1 MHRHP
6 PIFKRPGAWDFS
18 LGKFGISWQI
28 LEVDMG
34 TRVGVET
41 VLIFPLTC
49 RVALA
54 LLLTVFAGC
63 TLRPTTPLPTV
74 ESVDLARYMGEWY
87 EIALLPNHFQSMCVA
102 DTQASYRLDGDVV
115 RVRNRCRK
123 ADGGIEEAN
132 GIAKVVE
139 GSGNAK
145 LRVSFFRPFYGDY
158 WILALDPNYR
168 WVLIGEPSRKYGW
181 VLSRT
186 PTLDDASLQIALDK
200 AAALGFDR
208 PAFRRTPQNK
218 ALD

>member
-1 MHRHP
+1 MTFLSRLCTM
-6 PIFKRPGAWDFS
+6 A
-18 LGKFGISWQI
+18 
-28 LEVDMG
+28 
-34 TRVGVET
+34 
-41 VLIFPLTC
+41 
-49 RVALA
+49 VAL
-54 LLLTVFAGC
+54 VFAGLAGC
-63 TLRPTTPLPTV
+63 TLRPSTPLPTV
-74 ESVDLARYMGEWY
+74 ESIDLARYMGEWY
-87 EIALLPNHFQSMCVA
+87 EIALLPNRFQSMCVA

-139 GSGNAK
+139 GSRNAK

-168 WVLIGEPSRKYGW
+168 WVLIGEPSRTYGW

-186 PTLDDASLQIALDK
+186 PNLDDASLQIALDK

-208 PAFRRTPQNK
+208 AAFRRTRQTTP
-218 ALD
+218 LD

>member
-1 MHRHP
+1 MSLS
-6 PIFKRPGAWDFS
+6 PICRIF
-18 LGKFGISWQI
+18 L
-28 LEVDMG
+28 
-34 TRVGVET
+34 
-41 VLIFPLTC
+41 VLL
-49 RVALA
+49 
-54 LLLTVFAGC
+54 FAGLSGC
-63 TLRPTTPLPTV
+63 ALRPSAPLPTV

-87 EIALLPNHFQSMCVA
+87 EIALLPNRFQSMCVA
-102 DTQASYRLDGDVV
+102 DTQASYRLDGDGV

-158 WILALDPNYR
+158 WILSLDPNYR

-200 AAALGFDR
+200 AATLGFDR
-208 PAFRRTPQNK
+208 SAFRRTPQNK
-218 ALD
+218 PLD

>member
-1 MHRHP
+1 MTFLSRLCTM
-6 PIFKRPGAWDFS
+6 A
-18 LGKFGISWQI
+18 
-28 LEVDMG
+28 
-34 TRVGVET
+34 
-41 VLIFPLTC
+41 
-49 RVALA
+49 VAL
-54 LLLTVFAGC
+54 VFAGLAGC
-63 TLRPTTPLPTV
+63 TLQPATPLPTV
-74 ESVDLARYMGEWY
+74 ESVDLSRYMGDWY
-87 EIALLPNHFQSMCVA
+87 EIALLPNRFQSMCVA

-139 GSGNAK
+139 GSRNAK

-168 WVLIGEPSRKYGW
+168 WVLIGEPSRAYGW

-186 PTLDDASLQIALDK
+186 PQLDDASLQIAFDK

-208 PAFRRTPQNK
+208 AAFRRTPQNK
-218 ALD
+218 PLD

>member
-1 MHRHP
+1 MSARITR
-6 PIFKRPGAWDFS
+6 PIFLFS
-18 LGKFGISWQI
+18 L
-28 LEVDMG
+28 
-34 TRVGVET
+34 
-41 VLIFPLTC
+41 
-49 RVALA
+49 LA
-54 LLLTVFAGC
+54 LLVTPLAGC

-74 ESVDLARYMGEWY
+74 EAVDLSRYMGEWY
-87 EIALLPNHFQSMCVA
+87 EIALLPNSFQSLCVA
-102 DTQASYRLDGDVV
+102 DTQASYLLDGDVV

-139 GSGNAK
+139 GSRNAK

-168 WVLIGEPSRKYGW
+168 WVLIGEPSRAYGW

-186 PTLDDASLQIALDK
+186 PNLDDASLQIALDK

-208 PAFRRTPQNK
+208 AAFRRTPQNK
-218 ALD
+218 PLD

>member
-1 MHRHP
+1 MPVRITRL
-6 PIFKRPGAWDFS
+6 IFLFS
-18 LGKFGISWQI
+18 L
-28 LEVDMG
+28 
-34 TRVGVET
+34 
-41 VLIFPLTC
+41 
-49 RVALA
+49 LA
-54 LLLTVFAGC
+54 LLVAPLAGC
-63 TLRPTTPLPTV
+63 MLRPITPLPTV
-74 ESVDLARYMGEWY
+74 EAVDLSRYMGDWY
-87 EIALLPNHFQSMCVA
+87 EIALLPNRFQSMCMA

-158 WILALDPNYR
+158 WILALDLNYR
-168 WVLIGEPSRKYGW
+168 WVLIGEPSRTYGW

-186 PTLDDASLQIALDK
+186 PTLGDASLQIALDK

-208 PAFRRTPQNK
+208 AAFRRTPQNK
-218 ALD
+218 PLD